1 MDGSGL
7 TGSGRAEA
15 WVGGPEKASE
25 TPQGM
30 KRVDPPA
37 WLGLGGE
44 IGRLSGNDIGPT
56 LGVGGQ
62 RELLNS
68 ETLQGSK
75 EEVVSGQRTASW

>member
-1 MDGSGL
+1 L
-7 TGSGRAEA
+7 
-15 WVGGPEKASE
+15 VGGPEKASK

-30 KRVDPPA
+30 KREDSLA
-37 WLGLGGE
+37 RSGLGGQT
-44 IGRLSGNDIGPT
+44 GRSSGSDIGLT

-75 EEVVSGQRTASW
+75 GAAASGQRMASW